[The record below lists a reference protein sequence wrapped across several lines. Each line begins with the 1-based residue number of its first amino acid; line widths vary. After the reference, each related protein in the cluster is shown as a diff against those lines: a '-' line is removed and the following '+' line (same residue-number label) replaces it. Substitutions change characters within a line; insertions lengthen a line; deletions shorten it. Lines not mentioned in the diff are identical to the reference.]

1 MPFSSRAAVVA
12 VVTVLF
18 GLASASAPG
27 RAYDLDRPSITTPS
41 VGTPST
47 TPAPIQSATA
57 QADAAAQVDEEGY
70 ASLAEA
76 VASQDAPDALDGDL
90 RCLAEAVYYESKGEP
105 LSGQLAVAEVILNRT
120 QSGRF
125 PKTVCS
131 VIKQAGQFSFVRGG
145 ELPDV
150 PTGSSAF
157 RTAVA
162 IAQVAMNDDWD
173 SEAKDALYFHA
184 RSRAPGW
191 RMTRVTSIGNHVF
204 YR

>member
-1 MPFSSRAAVVA
+1 MAA
-12 VVTVLF
+12 VTVLL
-18 GLASASAPG
+18 GLANASAPG
-27 RAYDLDRPSITTPS
+27 RANDLDRPSVTTPS
-41 VGTPST
+41 IGTPST
-47 TPAPIQSATA
+47 SSVPAQAATA
-57 QADAAAQVDEEGY
+57 QADAAAQVDEDGY
-70 ASLAEA
+70 ASLSEA
-76 VASQDAPDALDGDL
+76 VASQDTPDALDGDL

-131 VIKQAGQFSFVRGG
+131 VVKQTGQFSFVRGG
-145 ELPDV
+145 ALPDA
-150 PTGSSAF
+150 PLGTSAF

-162 IAQVAMNDDWD
+162 IAQVALNDDWD

-184 RSRAPGW
+184 RGRTPGW
-191 RMTRVTSIGNHVF
+191 RMTRVASIGNHIF